1 MNESRPDVT
10 HIWMSHVTHIWMS
23 HVTLPQMSHAAHTKT
38 NLSFNRARHVLCV
51 RRSNVTCTWMSHVTL
66 PYTRHTLIHESCH
79 TCTRMSHV
87 THIHANLSFY
97 RARHTL
103 YVRMSHVT
111 RAWMS
116 HVTILY
122 TSQFT
127 HVHAHAN
134 LSFNRA
140 SHTLYV
146 RMPKIHRSHIPG
158 YFLQRGLE
166 PPLEVG
172 QKSKK
177 KNVFSKKKQLKS
189 TDALFLAFD
198 TFSIHWGYIYKD
210 CIRAGVHIEIYG
222 KYVDVYMYMYTYT
235 YLYICIY
242 IQV

>member
-1 MNESRPDVT
+1 MKRDMCCICAVY
-10 HIWMSHVTHIWMS
+10 
-23 HVTLPQMSHAAHTKT
+23 
-38 NLSFNRARHVLCV
+38 VLYM
-51 RRSNVTCTWMSHVTL
+51 RMSNVTCTWMSHVTL

-122 TSQFT
+122 TSQVT

-158 YFLQRGLE
+158 YFLQRGFE
-166 PPLEVG
+166 PPLEG
-172 QKSKK
+172 GHIQKK
-177 KNVFSKKKQLKS
+177 KCLQQKKTVEINRCTILGIWYFQYRTLQGS
-189 TDALFLAFD
+189 TIGCTTTM
-198 TFSIHWGYIYKD
+198 TFS
-210 CIRAGVHIEIYG
+210 E
-222 KYVDVYMYMYTYT
+222 VDSSRELTLVTNS
-235 YLYICIY
+235 L
-242 IQV
+242 